1 MTWVKTHYKFLMEW
15 KAKYDGSKIVGQ
27 EASHSSSE
35 KKKDTKTNIDQYSAD
50 EWPAGSRLGWP
61 ADK

>member
-1 MTWVKTHYKFLMEW
+1 MEW

-35 KKKDTKTNIDQYSAD
+35 KKKDMKTNIDQYSAD